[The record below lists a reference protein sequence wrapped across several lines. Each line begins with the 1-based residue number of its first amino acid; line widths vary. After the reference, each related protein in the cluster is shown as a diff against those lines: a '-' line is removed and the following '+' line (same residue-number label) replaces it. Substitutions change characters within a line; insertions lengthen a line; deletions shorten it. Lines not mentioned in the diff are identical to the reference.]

1 MDDFAT
7 VSALRWPIETIFEQA
22 KQFLGLNEYETRSW
36 LGWHHHMT
44 LVILAFGF
52 LARSQFFL
60 KYDAPALTLPQVVEL
75 LHAVLPKPVLTLAE
89 TIERLRYKQRRLASA
104 KRSHYLVQKSNIIE
118 PLLDAQ

>member
-1 MDDFAT
+1 MARLASSYDLSHFG
-7 VSALRWPIETIFEQA
+7 LW
-22 KQFLGLNEYETRSW
+22 FLGSFS
-36 LGWHHHMT
+36 
-44 LVILAFGF
+44 V
-52 LARSQFFL
+52 FL
-60 KYDAPALTLPQVVEL
+60 KYDAPSHFATVVEL

>member
-1 MDDFAT
+1 MFHNILLH
-7 VSALRWPIETIFEQA
+7 SSI
-22 KQFLGLNEYETRSW
+22 
-36 LGWHHHMT
+36 
-44 LVILAFGF
+44 VILAFGF